1 MLKMCDLCES
11 ESSRMFG
18 IMTSYHYDNEF
29 GNECKVIGK
38 SLRVMALVIKKN
50 KGPLQGGG
58 SQARLKSN
66 Q

>member
-1 MLKMCDLCES
+1 VICVS
-11 ESSRMFG
+11 ESSRMFE
-18 IMTSYHYDNEF
+18 IMSSYHYDNKF

-58 SQARLKSN
+58 SEARLKFN